1 MNNSTIVNNK
11 KEILRIVLPQ
21 RNNPNM
27 DKYVLKE
34 DSKVKNRI
42 KKIIKSIR
50 ELEGW
55 KIDLIR
61 WGKL

>member
-27 DKYVLKE
+27 DKYVLKD

-50 ELEGW
+50 ELEG
-55 KIDLIR
+55 
-61 WGKL
+61 

>member
-50 ELEGW
+50 ELEG
-55 KIDLIR
+55 
-61 WGKL
+61 